1 MADTSSWLYVVP
13 RRRYHKETHRLDTHN
28 DIKRRLLREVVQDNL
43 AMYPAVPP
51 PHPAAHRVWAV
62 VGKMLLVAVAMVLLP
77 VDNMSTV
84 ISTVIQPQSEIPIA
98 TGIEALSE
106 VPISTVIAPPS
117 ETPQLALVTAPSS
130 EAPPQADESA
140 PEQGVAALEP
150 PHIEVPPLTLEEP
163 FPTSEDV
170 GSAEPT
176 FLTPAPIDLAV
187 LPLEVRKI
195 VVDPGHGG
203 KDIGTSTPG
212 GLAEKEVTLDIG
224 LRLRRL
230 LEQAAFEVVMTRDK
244 DEAVPLRQRIALAN
258 AQSADL
264 FVSIHLNWIDGGQVR
279 GMETYYLGPT
289 EDPVLLQL
297 AARENR
303 DSGYSLADFRK
314 LLDHIYL
321 SMRRDESRRL
331 AESVQRTLVT
341 TLRRKRPALVNRG
354 VKTAPF
360 AVLVDTEMP
369 AILAEVACLSHPEE
383 AHLLATPQYRQD
395 IAQALLEGIR
405 AYAQALNRF
414 PKISQERKL
423 THE

>member
-1 MADTSSWLYVVP
+1 M
-13 RRRYHKETHRLDTHN
+13 HN

-43 AMYPAVPP
+43 ATAEVVQDNLATYTAAPP
-51 PHPAAHRVWAV
+51 LHPAAHRVRAV
-62 VGKMLLVAVAMVLLP
+62 VGKILLVAVAMVLLP
-77 VDNMSTV
+77 VDNMSKV
-84 ISTVIQPQSEIPIA
+84 ISTVIEPQQSEIPIA
-98 TGIEALSE
+98 TVVEAPSEMPQPALVTTPPTEALS
-106 VPISTVIAPPS
+106 
-117 ETPQLALVTAPSS
+117 
-130 EAPPQADESA
+130 QADESA
-140 PEQGVAALEP
+140 PEQRVAVLEP
-150 PHIEVPPLTLEEP
+150 QHVEVPPRALEDP
-163 FPTSEDV
+163 FPTSEEA

-176 FLTPAPIDLAV
+176 FLAPAPIDLAV

-195 VVDPGHGG
+195 VIDPGHGG

-224 LRLRRL
+224 IRLRHL

-244 DEAVPLRQRIALAN
+244 DETVPLRQRTALAN
-258 AQSADL
+258 TQGADL

-279 GMETYYLGPT
+279 GIETYYLGPT

-321 SMRRDESRRL
+321 SVRRDESRRL

-341 TLRRKRPALVNRG
+341 VLRQQHPALANRG

-360 AVLVDTEMP
+360 AVLVGTEMP
-369 AILAEVACLSHPEE
+369 AILAEVTCLSHPEE
-383 AHLLATPQYRQD
+383 ARLLATPQYRQD
-395 IAQALLEGIR
+395 IAQALWQGIR

-414 PKISQERKL
+414 PKISQERKV

>member
-1 MADTSSWLYVVP
+1 
-13 RRRYHKETHRLDTHN
+13 LDTHN

-43 AMYPAVPP
+43 AMYPVTRLPY
-51 PHPAAHRVWAV
+51 PAARRVRAM

-77 VDNMSTV
+77 VDDMSTV
-84 ISTVIQPQSEIPIA
+84 ISTVVQPH
-98 TGIEALSE
+98 SE
-106 VPISTVIAPPS
+106 VSMATVIAPPS
-117 ETPQLALVTAPSS
+117 EPPQPVVVTVPPPEAL
-130 EAPPQADESA
+130 PQADASA
-140 PEQGVAALEP
+140 PEQHVAALEP
-150 PHIEVPPLTLEEP
+150 PHVEGHPLALEEP
-163 FPTSEDV
+163 FPASADS
-170 GSAEPT
+170 GGAEPT
-176 FLTPAPIDLAV
+176 FLAPAPIDLAV
-187 LPLEVRKI
+187 LPLGVRKI

-203 KDIGTSTPG
+203 KDAGTSTPG

-224 LRLRRL
+224 IRLRQL
-230 LEQAAFEVVMTRDK
+230 LEQAAFEVVMTREK

-258 AQSADL
+258 AQGADL

-321 SMRRDESRRL
+321 SVRRDESRRL

-341 TLRRKRPALVNRG
+341 ALRRKHPALVNRG

-360 AVLVDTEMP
+360 AVLAGTEMP

-395 IAQALLEGIR
+395 IAQALLQGIR
-405 AYAQALNRF
+405 AYVQALNRF

>member
-1 MADTSSWLYVVP
+1 MAQARGCTSCLVGCTVKRLSA
-13 RRRYHKETHRLDTHN
+13 LDTHN

-43 AMYPAVPP
+43 GMYTAAPP
-51 PHPAAHRVWAV
+51 PHPDSATHRAWAV

-77 VDNMSTV
+77 VDHMSTV
-84 ISTVIQPQSEIPIA
+84 ISTVIQPPGDTPIA
-98 TGIEALSE
+98 TVLEAPSKA
-106 VPISTVIAPPS
+106 PIAT
-117 ETPQLALVTAPSS
+117 VTAPPT
-130 EAPPQADESA
+130 EAPPQADERA
-140 PEQGVAALEP
+140 PEQRVAAFEP
-150 PHIEVPPLTLEEP
+150 QHIEMSPPTQEEL
-163 FPTSEDV
+163 FPASAEV

-176 FLTPAPIDLAV
+176 FLAPAPIDLAV

-203 KDIGTSTPG
+203 KDTGTSTPG

-224 LRLRRL
+224 LRLRHL

-244 DEAVPLRQRIALAN
+244 DEAVSLRQRTALAN
-258 AQSADL
+258 AQGADL
-264 FVSIHLNWIDGGQVR
+264 FVSIHLNWIDGGQMR

-303 DSGYSLADFRK
+303 DSGYSLADFRR

-321 SMRRDESRRL
+321 SVRRDESRRL
-331 AESVQRTLVT
+331 AESVQRTLLT
-341 TLRRKRPALVNRG
+341 TLRRNHPALVNRG

-360 AVLVDTEMP
+360 AVLSGTEMP

-383 AHLLATPQYRQD
+383 ARLLAMPQYRQD
-395 IAQALLEGIR
+395 IAEALLQGIR
-405 AYAQALNRF
+405 AYVQALNRF
-414 PKISQERKL
+414 PQISQERKL

>member
-1 MADTSSWLYVVP
+1 MAQTEGCTSCLVV
-13 RRRYHKETHRLDTHN
+13 RYRKETHRLDTHN
-28 DIKRRLLREVVQDNL
+28 NIKRRLLREVVQDNL
-43 AMYPAVPP
+43 GMYTAAPP

-77 VDNMSTV
+77 VDDMSMV
-84 ISTVIQPQSEIPIA
+84 ISTAIQPPSEVSIA
-98 TGIEALSE
+98 TVMAPPSE

-117 ETPQLALVTAPSS
+117 EPPQPALVTAPPS
-130 EAPPQADESA
+130 EALLQADESA
-140 PEQGVAALEP
+140 PEQRVAALEP
-150 PHIEVPPLTLEEP
+150 QHVELPPSALEEP
-163 FPTSEDV
+163 FPASEDV
-170 GSAEPT
+170 GGVEPT
-176 FLTPAPIDLAV
+176 FLAPAPIDLAV
-187 LPLEVRKI
+187 LPLGVRKI

-203 KDIGTSTPG
+203 KDTGTSTPG
-212 GLAEKEVTLDIG
+212 GLAEKAVTLDIG

-230 LEQAAFEVVMTRDK
+230 LEQAAFEVVMTRDQ
-244 DEAVPLRQRIALAN
+244 DEAVPLRQRTALAN
-258 AQSADL
+258 AQGADL
-264 FVSIHLNWIDGGQVR
+264 FVSIHLNWIDGGQMR

-289 EDPVLLQL
+289 EDPELLQL

-321 SMRRDESRRL
+321 SVRRDESHRL

-341 TLRRKRPALVNRG
+341 TLRRKHPALVNRG

-395 IAQALLEGIR
+395 IAQALLQGIR
-405 AYAQALNRF
+405 AYTQALNRF

>member
-1 MADTSSWLYVVP
+1 M
-13 RRRYHKETHRLDTHN
+13 
-28 DIKRRLLREVVQDNL
+28 
-43 AMYPAVPP
+43 
-51 PHPAAHRVWAV
+51 
-62 VGKMLLVAVAMVLLP
+62 
-77 VDNMSTV
+77 
-84 ISTVIQPQSEIPIA
+84 
-98 TGIEALSE
+98 
-106 VPISTVIAPPS
+106 
-117 ETPQLALVTAPSS
+117 
-130 EAPPQADESA
+130 
-140 PEQGVAALEP
+140 
-150 PHIEVPPLTLEEP
+150 
-163 FPTSEDV
+163 
-170 GSAEPT
+170 
-176 FLTPAPIDLAV
+176 
-187 LPLEVRKI
+187 
-195 VVDPGHGG
+195 VDPGHGG
-203 KDIGTSTPG
+203 KDAGTSTPG

-224 LRLRRL
+224 IRLRRL

-244 DEAVPLRQRIALAN
+244 DEAVPLRQRTALAN
-258 AQSADL
+258 AQGADL

-321 SMRRDESRRL
+321 SVRRDESRRL

-341 TLRRKRPALVNRG
+341 ALRRKHPALVNRG

-360 AVLVDTEMP
+360 AVLVGTEMP

-395 IAQALLEGIR
+395 IAQALLQGIR

>member
-1 MADTSSWLYVVP
+1 
-13 RRRYHKETHRLDTHN
+13 LDTHN

-43 AMYPAVPP
+43 AMYPVTRLPY
-51 PHPAAHRVWAV
+51 PAARRVRAM

-77 VDNMSTV
+77 VDDMSTV
-84 ISTVIQPQSEIPIA
+84 ISTVVQPH
-98 TGIEALSE
+98 GE
-106 VPISTVIAPPS
+106 VSMITVIAPPS
-117 ETPQLALVTAPSS
+117 EPQQPVVVTVPPPEAL
-130 EAPPQADESA
+130 PQADASA
-140 PEQGVAALEP
+140 PEQRVAALEP
-150 PHIEVPPLTLEEP
+150 PHVEGHPLALEEP
-163 FPTSEDV
+163 FPASADS

-176 FLTPAPIDLAV
+176 FLAPAPIDLAV
-187 LPLEVRKI
+187 LPLGVRKI

-203 KDIGTSTPG
+203 KDAGTSTPG

-224 LRLRRL
+224 IRLRQL

-258 AQSADL
+258 AQGADL

-321 SMRRDESRRL
+321 SVRRDESRRL
-331 AESVQRTLVT
+331 AESVQRMLVT
-341 TLRRKRPALVNRG
+341 ALRRKHSALVNRG

-360 AVLVDTEMP
+360 AVLAGTEMP

-395 IAQALLEGIR
+395 IAQALLQGIR
-405 AYAQALNRF
+405 AYVQALNRF

>member
-1 MADTSSWLYVVP
+1 
-13 RRRYHKETHRLDTHN
+13 LDTHN

-43 AMYPAVPP
+43 ATHEVVQDAFAAHEVVQDNLATYTATLP
-51 PHPAAHRVWAV
+51 PHPAAHRVRAV
-62 VGKMLLVAVAMVLLP
+62 VGKMLLVAVTMVLLP

-84 ISTVIQPQSEIPIA
+84 IEPHSALPIA
-98 TGIEALSE
+98 TVSEA
-106 VPISTVIAPPS
+106 PS
-117 ETPQLALVTAPSS
+117 EMPQPALVTAPPS
-130 EAPPQADESA
+130 EAVPQADARA
-140 PEQGVAALEP
+140 PEQRVAALAP
-150 PHIEVPPLTLEEP
+150 QHVEVPAPALEEP
-163 FPTSEDV
+163 FPAPEEV

-176 FLTPAPIDLAV
+176 FLAPAPIDLAV

-195 VVDPGHGG
+195 VIDPGHGG

-224 LRLRRL
+224 IRLRHL

-244 DEAVPLRQRIALAN
+244 DETVPLRQRTALAN
-258 AQSADL
+258 TQGADL

-279 GMETYYLGPT
+279 GIETYYLGPT

-297 AARENR
+297 AAQENR

-314 LLDHIYL
+314 LLDQIYL
-321 SMRRDESRRL
+321 SVRRDESRRL

-341 TLRRKRPALVNRG
+341 ALRRSQPTLANRG

-360 AVLVDTEMP
+360 AVLVGTEMP
-369 AILAEVACLSHPEE
+369 AILAEVTCLSHPEE
-383 AHLLATPQYRQD
+383 ARLLATPQYRQD
-395 IAQALLEGIR
+395 IAQALWQGIR

>member
-1 MADTSSWLYVVP
+1 
-13 RRRYHKETHRLDTHN
+13 LDTHKT
-28 DIKRRLLREVVQDNL
+28 IKRRLLYEAVQDNL
-43 AMYPAVPP
+43 GTYPAAPLPQPVV
-51 PHPAAHRVWAV
+51 RKVRTG
-62 VGKMLLVAVAMVLLP
+62 VGKMLLVAVVIVLLP
-77 VDNMSTV
+77 VDDTSTV
-84 ISTVIQPQSEIPIA
+84 VSTVIQQPDEIPVA
-98 TGIEALSE
+98 TLIEVPSE
-106 VPISTVIAPPS
+106 VPIST
-117 ETPQLALVTAPSS
+117 LTAPST
-130 EAPPQADESA
+130 EALPQADERA
-140 PEQGVAALEP
+140 PEPRLTALEP
-150 PHIEVPPLTLEEP
+150 QYDEAPPITLEEP
-163 FPTSEDV
+163 LPPSEDV

-176 FLTPAPIDLAV
+176 FLAPVPIDLAV
-187 LPLEVRKI
+187 LPLGVRKI
-195 VVDPGHGG
+195 VIDPGHGG
-203 KDIGTSTPG
+203 KDAGTSAPG

-224 LRLRRL
+224 IRLRHL

-244 DEAVPLRQRIALAN
+244 DEGVSLRQRTALAN
-258 AQSADL
+258 AQAADL

-297 AARENR
+297 AAQENR

-314 LLDHIYL
+314 LLDYIYL
-321 SMRRDESRRL
+321 SVRRDESRRL

-341 TLRRKRPALVNRG
+341 ALRRKRPALVNRG

-360 AVLVDTEMP
+360 AVLVGTEMP

-405 AYAQALNRF
+405 AYAQTLNRF
-414 PKISQERKL
+414 PKLSQERKV